1 MIQCLGTVIVRK
13 GLFDSNEGKEN
24 KYLLNAYYTL
34 CALQIWPRF
43 TFQQPCEVVVI
54 VLKIQA
60 APIYLQNT
68 DD

>member
-1 MIQCLGTVIVRK
+1 MVLK

-24 KYLLNAYYTL
+24 ESLLNAYHTL
-34 CALQIWPRF
+34 CALQIRPRF
-43 TFQQPCEVVVI
+43 TFPQPCEVVVI
-54 VLKIQA
+54 VLRIQA

>member
-1 MIQCLGTVIVRK
+1 MGTVIVLK
-13 GLFDSNEGKEN
+13 GLFDSNERKEN
-24 KYLLNAYYTL
+24 EYLLNAYYTL

-43 TFQQPCEVVVI
+43 TFQQPCEAAVI

-60 APIYLQNT
+60 APIYLQNV